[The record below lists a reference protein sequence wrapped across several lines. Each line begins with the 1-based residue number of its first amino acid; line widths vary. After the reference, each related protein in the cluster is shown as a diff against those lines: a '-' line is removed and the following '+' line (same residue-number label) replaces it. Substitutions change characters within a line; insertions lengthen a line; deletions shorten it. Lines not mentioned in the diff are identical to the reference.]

1 MAPEESHYGGSEI
14 KVVSSEPLPLEI
26 DGDAVDGLVSGYTA
40 RVLKSAIRV
49 VVDPTSPY
57 YPKDATA

>member
-1 MAPEESHYGGSEI
+1 MPLAPLRSFSRLGA
-14 KVVSSEPLPLEI
+14 LPLEI